1 MDSPGYAA
9 DQAAKDPAL
18 LLSHRRKMEILF
30 AILLGIFLS
39 ALDQTIVGTA
49 LPRIVA
55 DLNGTNELYTWV
67 VTIYLLTATITGV
80 FYGKLS
86 DLYGRRLMLLVGV
99 TIFLLGSALSG
110 LSWNMES
117 LIFFRGLQG
126 IGAGALFPI
135 SLAVIGDLFTPAERG
150 KYQGLFGAIF
160 GLSSIIGPLLGG
172 WLTDNGPG
180 RLLGISGLTS
190 WHWIFYVNLP
200 IGAVTLYIIYRYLP
214 TVRGQGSHRSLDY
227 LGAVVFTAAVSA
239 LMIGLTNKASDDWT
253 SLWVGGLIAVSL
265 VLGAVFL
272 FIESR
277 AAEPIIPLDLFRN
290 RGYSV
295 TILAVFLAGIG
306 FFGSIIFLPRWFQ
319 FVKGVDP
326 TDSGLQILALLA
338 GVILSSVVSG
348 ILVSRTGRYKMLSIV
363 SLSTM
368 AIGILLLTGLRAETD
383 LPILWIWM
391 FITGLG
397 IGPSLSVFTIVIQSV
412 VPFEKLGVATGS
424 LTFFRQ
430 IGGSVGLAIVGT
442 IFGSSFADKLAPQL
456 QAAGVPPDVATQ
468 VATRAAAGGGS
479 QLTAAGTDLS
489 QVLAQFLPPDL
500 VPKVI
505 AGLHEAFSLA
515 IADTFWFGLGATVL
529 ALIAVVVALPEVPLR
544 GMVPRGAQATGRPV
558 EPLPIAE

>member
-99 TIFLLGSALSG
+99 TVFLLGSALSG

-200 IGAVTLYIIYRYLP
+200 IGAVTLYIIYKYLP

-239 LMIGLTNKASDDWT
+239 LMIGLTNKASADW
-253 SLWVGGLIAVSL
+253 SSVWVGGLIAVSL

-338 GVILSSVVSG
+338 GVILSSIVSG
-348 ILVSRTGRYKMLSIV
+348 ILVSRTGRYKMISIV
-363 SLSTM
+363 ALSTM

-391 FITGLG
+391 FVTGLG

-412 VPFEKLGVATGS
+412 VPFDKLGVATGS

-442 IFGSSFADKLAPQL
+442 IFGSSFADKLVPQL

-468 VATRAAAGGGS
+468 IAAQAATGGGS
-479 QLTAAGTDLS
+479 QLTAAGTDLN

-500 VPKVI
+500 IPKVI

-529 ALIAVVVALPEVPLR
+529 ALVAVVVALPEVPLR
-544 GMVPRGAQATGRPV
+544 GMVPRGAKATGRPV

>member
-1 MDSPGYAA
+1 MESPGYAA

-49 LPRIVA
+49 LPRIVGE
-55 DLNGTNELYTWV
+55 LRGSNELYTWV

-86 DLYGRRLMLLVGV
+86 DLYGRRLMLLIGV
-99 TIFLLGSALSG
+99 TIFLSGSALSG

-117 LIFFRGLQG
+117 LILFRGIQG
-126 IGAGALFPI
+126 VGAGALFPI
-135 SLAVIGDLFTPAERG
+135 SLAVIGDLFTPVERG

-172 WLTDNGPG
+172 WLTENV
-180 RLLGISGLTS
+180 S

-200 IGAVTLYIIYRYLP
+200 IGAVTLYIIYKYLP

-227 LGAVVFTAAVSA
+227 LGAAVFTVAVSA
-239 LMIGLTNKASDDWT
+239 LMIGLTNKATDTWT
-253 SLWVGGLIAVSL
+253 SPWVGGLLIVSL
-265 VLGAVFL
+265 VVGLVFL

-277 AAEPIIPLDLFRN
+277 AAEPIIPLELFRN

-326 TDSGLQILALLA
+326 TDSGLQILSLLA
-338 GVILSSVVSG
+338 GVILSSIVSG
-348 ILVSRTGRYKMLSIV
+348 LIVSRTGRYKILSIV
-363 SLSTM
+363 ALTTM
-368 AIGILLLTGLRAETD
+368 SIGILLLTGLRAETD
-383 LPILWIWM
+383 LPMLWLWM

-442 IFGSSFADKLAPQL
+442 IFAQSFGDKLVPQL
-456 QAAGVPPDVATQ
+456 QASGVPAPVAAQ
-468 VATRAAAGGGS
+468 IGAQAGNANS
-479 QLTAAGTDLS
+479 QLTAAGSDLGQTLA
-489 QVLAQFLPPDL
+489 QVLPAQLQALIPQI
-500 VPKVI
+500 V
-505 AGLHEAFSLA
+505 AGIHEAFSLA
-515 IADTFWFGLGATVL
+515 VADTFWFGLGATIL
-529 ALIAVVVALPEVPLR
+529 ALVAIVVALPEVPLR

>member
-200 IGAVTLYIIYRYLP
+200 IGAVTLYIIYKYLP

-253 SLWVGGLIAVSL
+253 SPWVGGLIAVSL

>member
-253 SLWVGGLIAVSL
+253 SPWVGGLIAVSL